1 LPSVP
6 ASGRELQETIPA
18 AFSDRLFDMTIAPH
32 RLALVTGG
40 ASGFGLTIAGR
51 LGDAGAR
58 VALLDRDGAR
68 LTAAAERLGPGTIAI
83 EADVS
88 CAPQVAAAVE
98 RSVRELGG
106 LDTLVVSAGVIHV
119 KDLADVTEQ
128 DWDTV
133 LDVNLKGAFLTM
145 QAAAPAL
152 RASGRGRIVSIGSD
166 VSKRGCPGI
175 VAYVASKFG
184 LVGIT
189 ESLAAELA
197 RDQVTVNCVCPVG
210 CPTTE
215 MGKALAAWKAQH
227 SGQTVEEVLAAAA
240 AGIPLGRNASEADV
254 AGTAM
259 FLISD
264 DAAFVTGVAIDVDGG
279 AHAMF
284 IPGV

>member
-1 LPSVP
+1 
-6 ASGRELQETIPA
+6 
-18 AFSDRLFDMTIAPH
+18 MTIAAD

-40 ASGFGLTIAGR
+40 ASGFGFAIAER
-51 LGDAGAR
+51 LQAEGAR
-58 VALLDRDGAR
+58 IALLDRDASR
-68 LTAAAERLGPGTIAI
+68 LAAAVDRLGEGTIGI
-83 EADVS
+83 EADVTS
-88 CAPQVAAAVE
+88 PSEVDAAARRCVD
-98 RSVRELGG
+98 ELGG

-119 KDLADVTEQ
+119 KDLADVTEK

-133 LDVNLKGAFLTM
+133 LDVNLKGAFFTM

-175 VAYVASKFG
+175 VAYVASKFA
-184 LVGIT
+184 LVGVT

-197 RDQVTVNCVCPVG
+197 PDQVTVNCICPVG

-227 SGQTVEEVLAAAA
+227 SGRTVEQVVAAAA
-240 AGIPLGRNASEADV
+240 AGIPLGRNATEADV
-254 AGTAM
+254 AGAAM

-264 DAAFVTGVAIDVDGG
+264 EAAFVTGVAIDVDGG